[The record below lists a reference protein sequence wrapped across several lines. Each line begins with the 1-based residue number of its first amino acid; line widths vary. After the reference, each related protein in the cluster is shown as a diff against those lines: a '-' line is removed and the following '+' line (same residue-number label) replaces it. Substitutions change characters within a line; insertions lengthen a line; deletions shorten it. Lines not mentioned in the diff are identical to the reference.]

1 MKATPAIE
9 TEIKLPVE
17 SAASARRLLRAA
29 GFRLHKRR
37 LFEDN
42 AILDT
47 AGLKLRKA
55 GALLRLRV
63 AGGAA
68 TVTYKGR
75 AAAGKHKT
83 REELETRVAD
93 ANAFSQI
100 AGRLGLTPKFRYQK
114 YRTEF
119 QQPRGPGV
127 ATLDETPIGVYL
139 ELEGPPGWIDRTARR
154 LGFREA
160 DFITQSYGALYF
172 AWCRENRVKAGNM
185 VFPKKAER

>member
-1 MKATPAIE
+1 MKAKPATE
-9 TEIKLPVE
+9 TEIKLKVE
-17 SAASARRLLRAA
+17 DAAAARRLLRGA

-37 LFEDN
+37 VFEDN
-42 AILDT
+42 AVLDT

-55 GALLRLRV
+55 GALLRVRE

-68 TVTYKGR
+68 TITYKGR
-75 AAAGKHKT
+75 AAAGKHKS
-83 REELETRVAD
+83 REELETGVAD
-93 ANAFSQI
+93 ANAFTHI
-100 AGRLGLTPKFRYQK
+100 AERLGLTPRFRYQK

-119 QQPRGPGV
+119 QEPGGEGV

-139 ELEGPPGWIDRTARR
+139 ELEGPPAWIDRTARR

-160 DFITQSYGALYF
+160 DYITESYGALYF

-185 VFPKKAER
+185 VFRGQKG